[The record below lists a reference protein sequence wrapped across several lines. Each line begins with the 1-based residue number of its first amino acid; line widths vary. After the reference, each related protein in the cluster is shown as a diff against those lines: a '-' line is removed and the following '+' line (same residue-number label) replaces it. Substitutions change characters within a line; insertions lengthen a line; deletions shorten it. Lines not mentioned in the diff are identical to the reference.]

1 MNEYKENLIRKIN
14 QIINHYVN
22 KEDIRKFYTK
32 LCYIDND
39 IRFLI
44 SETLYKEFKT
54 EHLCIYY
61 ELLYNNDY
69 DDADIIVNDCI
80 NILQRIIN
88 IIKSSKS

>member
-1 MNEYKENLIRKIN
+1 MSEYKENLIKKIN
-14 QIINHYVN
+14 QIINHYFN
-22 KEDIRKFYTK
+22 KADIHAFYTK
-32 LCYIDND
+32 LCHIDDD
-39 IRFLI
+39 IHYLI

-61 ELLYNNDY
+61 ELVYSNDK

-88 IIKSSKS
+88 IIKK